1 MNDKKKSVHNEP
13 PVDEF
18 QDHRALSNVR
28 QQQIQEQ
35 RGQPTYTGLGIGRN
49 ANEEKELKKLKQS
62 EYKRQLDSQYV
73 DPRGKPQ
80 QQQSMRG
87 IAAEEDNI
95 PMLGAHHRNG
105 SNNNNS
111 NYGKNRLIVIFL
123 SLFFHL
129 FLMIFSILFLLIS
142 IRRRRTRLTTT
153 TTEKSN
159 NGRNTIT

>member
-28 QQQIQEQ
+28 QQQIQEH

-62 EYKRQLDSQYV
+62 EYKKQLDSQYV

-80 QQQSMRG
+80 QSMRG
-87 IAAEEDNI
+87 ISADDDNI
-95 PMLGAHHRNG
+95 PMLGAHRNG
-105 SNNNNS
+105 SNNNI
-111 NYGKNRLIVIFL
+111 YGNDIFL
-123 SLFFHL
+123 ILFHL
-129 FLMIFSILFLLIS
+129 F
-142 IRRRRTRLTTT
+142 
-153 TTEKSN
+153 
-159 NGRNTIT
+159 